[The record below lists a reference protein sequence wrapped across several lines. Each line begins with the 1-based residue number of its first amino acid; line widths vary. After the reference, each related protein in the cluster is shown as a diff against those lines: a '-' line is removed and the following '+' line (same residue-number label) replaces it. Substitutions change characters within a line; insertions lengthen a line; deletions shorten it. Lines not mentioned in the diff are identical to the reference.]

1 MRRCG
6 LPWFIAFV
14 QLVTIRHVAAQQY
27 QRRYDVF
34 DQQRAQNGWSI
45 EPLTDSTWL
54 AVVNGQLQ
62 VGNLVYSSVVGGLIL
77 NADGVALDTTVVFR
91 EGYATYPGWANAAA
105 LRQAGGVLVGGSNKD
120 SLNTD
125 RPVLYLFGPTGQV
138 DTLYSYGIAGED
150 WIGRCGKQTPDGGY
164 VITGETNTGG
174 ISVDGF
180 LLKVDSLGNQEWV
193 QTYGLANRAEYLT
206 TVDLAPGNGYYL
218 GGKLH
223 VGGGNYDQWL
233 LGVDSAGHEVWQETY
248 GSIHNDY
255 PSAHVTSVADGT
267 VVFATSFTLN
277 ADEDQVLALVKVDPD
292 GMTLWSKTYDGA
304 QFNNAL
310 YAVKEVSPGG
320 DLIAVGQSSLPDPM
334 NGVLLR
340 TTAQGDSLWLRY
352 YHYADS
358 VWTQGKG
365 FLRDVVPTPDGGF
378 IAVGTAM
385 ASSNNPNDPP
395 IYGQD
400 TWVVKVDSMGCLE
413 PGCHLIT
420 GLTSQVTNLRGALR
434 VWPNP
439 VGAQGQG
446 QGQVQVAWDLPEVGT
461 GSAQLTLVSLAGR
474 VMGSWPV
481 ALAERGHSL
490 DLVGYAAG
498 LYHVHLV
505 VEGRWVSGAKVVV
518 E

>member
-1 MRRCG
+1 MKRD
-6 LPWFIAFV
+6 
-14 QLVTIRHVAAQQY
+14 LVLGTLYAVALLGPARSGAQEY
-27 QRRYDVF
+27 QRRF
-34 DQQRAQNGWSI
+34 DAYGQQGAENGWSI
-45 EPLTDSTWL
+45 ELLSDSTCL
-54 AVVNGQLQ
+54 VVLNGQWQ
-62 VGNLVYSSVVGGLIL
+62 VGNLIYSSVVGGLIL
-77 NADGVALDTTVVFR
+77 NTDGFAEDTTLVFR
-91 EGYATYPGWANAAA
+91 EDYATYPGWANAAA
-105 LRQAGGVLVGGSNKD
+105 KRQGGGVVVGGSSKD

-125 RPVLYLFGPTGQV
+125 RPVLYLYNEMGQL
-138 DTLYSYGIAGED
+138 DTMYSYGIAGED

-164 VITGETNTGG
+164 VITGETNTNDT
-174 ISVDGF
+174 SVDGF
-180 LLKVDSLGNQEWV
+180 LLKVDSLGNLEWV
-193 QTYGLANRAEYLT
+193 QTYGMTNQAEYLT

-233 LGVDSAGHEVWQETY
+233 LGVDSTGNEEWQETY
-248 GSIHNDY
+248 GTIHNDY
-255 PSAHVTSVADGT
+255 PSAHVTSLADGN

-277 ADEDQVLALVKVDPD
+277 ANEDQVLALVKVDPD
-292 GMTLWSKTYDGA
+292 GTTLWTKTYDGA

-310 YAVKEVSPGG
+310 FAVKEVSPGG

-358 VWTQGKG
+358 VWTLGKG

-420 GLTSQVTNLRGALR
+420 GLQSQVTNWRGALT
-434 VWPNP
+434 VAPNP
-439 VGAQGQG
+439 ARG
-446 QGQVQVAWDLPEVGT
+446 VARLAWELPEGLVGSCQLSVV
-461 GSAQLTLVSLAGR
+461 SAAGH
-474 VMGSWPV
+474 VVETVPV
-481 ALAERGHSL
+481 TLAEKSCNLDVSGYPAGH
-490 DLVGYAAG
+490 
-498 LYHVHLV
+498 YHVHLV
-505 VEGRWVSGAKVVV
+505 VDGRWVSGARMVVSPP
-518 E
+518 

>member
-1 MRRCG
+1 MG
-6 LPWFIAFV
+6 FV
-14 QLVTIRHVAAQQY
+14 QLVTNGQVAAQQY
-27 QRRYDVF
+27 QHRYDAF
-34 DQQRAQNGWSI
+34 GQQRAQNGWSI

-164 VITGETNTGG
+164 VISGETNTGG
-174 ISVDGF
+174 LSVDGF

-193 QTYGLANRAEYLT
+193 QTYGLANRSEVLT

-218 GGKLH
+218 GGQAH
-223 VGGGNYDQWL
+223 MGGGNYDQWL
-233 LGVDSAGHEVWQETY
+233 LRVDGNGDVIWEEEYPTPYHDPSTHVTTLADSA
-248 GSIHNDY
+248 
-255 PSAHVTSVADGT
+255 A
-267 VVFATSFTLN
+267 VFATAWSVN
-277 ADEDQVLALVKVDPD
+277 PDDDQVLALVKVEPN
-292 GMTLWSKTYDGA
+292 GSTVWSKTYDGA
-304 QFNNAL
+304 AYNTAL
-310 YAVKEVSPGG
+310 FAVKEVSPGG
-320 DLIAVGQSSLPDPM
+320 DLIAVGQSSLPSLF

-340 TTAQGDSLWLRY
+340 TTAQGDSVWMRY
-352 YHYADS
+352 YQYADS
-358 VWTQGKG
+358 VWTQGHG
-365 FLRDVVPTPDGGF
+365 TLRDVVPTADGGF
-378 IAVGTAM
+378 IAVGA
-385 ASSNNPNDPP
+385 AYPGSNNPNNPP

-439 VGAQGQG
+439 VLAQG
-446 QGQVQVAWDLPEVGT
+446 QGQVQVTWDLPEAVT
-461 GSAQLTLVSLAGR
+461 GSAQLTLVSLAGQ

-481 ALAERGHSL
+481 ALAEQGHTL
-490 DLVGYAAG
+490 DLGGTAAG